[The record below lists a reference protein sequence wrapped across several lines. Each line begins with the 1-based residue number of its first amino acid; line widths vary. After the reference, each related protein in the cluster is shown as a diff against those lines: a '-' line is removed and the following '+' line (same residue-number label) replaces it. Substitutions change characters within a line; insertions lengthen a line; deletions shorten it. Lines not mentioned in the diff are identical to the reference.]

1 MTVVQP
7 NSIAGINSITVQN
20 GDSLAIHKSD
30 GSLLRTIT
38 EVSGISTFDGG
49 IKIGTAATVSS
60 IGNIAAAGIV
70 TANGGI
76 QIGTAATIF
85 ANGNMTV
92 SGILTASS
100 FSGIDSD
107 KITEGN
113 TTVECVD
120 TGTDGHIT
128 FDTEGTEAFRVDRA
142 QRILVGSASSL
153 VVAGSNCSFTQIIGT
168 DYNRSSISMQ
178 RFENG
183 ASGASLML
191 SHSRG
196 GSAGSYT
203 VVQDNDELGKIRFM
217 GADGSDMAC
226 IGAEIRAEIDGTP
239 GGDDLPT
246 RLLFSTTADGASS
259 FTERIQILPTGDLAP
274 VTDATYECGTQS
286 YRWKNI
292 YTADMQ
298 LSNEGSQNEVDGT
311 WGKYTIQEGADDLF
325 LINRRT
331 GKKYKFMLEEV
342 T

>member
-7 NSIAGINSITVQN
+7 NSIAGINSITVLN

-38 EVSGISTFDGG
+38 ETSGISTFDGG
-49 IKIGTAATVSS
+49 IKVGSAVTVSS
-60 IGNIAAAGIV
+60 TGNIAITGI
-70 TANGGI
+70 I
-76 QIGTAATIF
+76 
-85 ANGNMTV
+85 
-92 SGILTASS
+92 TASS

-107 KITEGN
+107 KISEGSGDN
-113 TTVECVD
+113 ITKVECVD
-120 TGTDGHIT
+120 TGTDGRIT
-128 FDTEGTEAFRVDRA
+128 FDTEGTEAFRVDHA

-153 VVAGSNCSFTQIIGT
+153 VVAGSNCAFTQIIGT

-178 RFENG
+178 RFENNV
-183 ASGASLML
+183 SGASLLL

-203 VVQDNDELGKIRFM
+203 IVQDNDELGKIRFM
-217 GADGSDMAC
+217 GADGTDMAS
-226 IGAEIRAEIDGTP
+226 IGAEIRAEVDGTP
-239 GGDDLPT
+239 GGNDLPT
-246 RLLFSTTADGASS
+246 RLVFSTTPDGAAS

-274 VTDATYECGTQS
+274 AADATYECGTS
-286 YRWKNI
+286 SLRWKNI

-331 GKKYKFMLEEV
+331 GKKYKFILEEV